1 MYNKMWIT
9 YEHLYL
15 KRIEKNYL
23 QGNVKKIYEKMRIT
37 SILKF
42 LKRKSCIYYNT
53 KSISTYIYVIW
64 NNSTKV
70 YKTKL

>member
-9 YEHLYL
+9 YKHLYV
-15 KRIEKNYL
+15 KGIDKNNS
-23 QGNVKKIYEKMRIT
+23 QKNVKKIYEKMWYT

-42 LKRKSCIYYNT
+42 LKKKSCIYYNT

-64 NNSTKV
+64 NHTTKI
-70 YKTKL
+70 YKAKL